1 LKLRRF
7 VLSLWLL
14 KGEVI
19 MFGKNSKLAL
29 IGSLA
34 VVLAAVVAPAFGQP
48 VSKSL
53 VLNRQV
59 TIGSQKLP
67 AGDYSIRFIDDQDG
81 QLVITR
87 GAREV
92 AKAPYKLVKLNRPA
106 QDSAVIYSVAA
117 DGSYTVSRLEF
128 KGMNVAVSF
137 E

>member
-1 LKLRRF
+1 
-7 VLSLWLL
+7 
-14 KGEVI
+14 

-34 VVLAAVVAPAFGQP
+34 VVLAAVVLPAFGQP
-48 VSKSL
+48 VTKSL
-53 VLNRQV
+53 VLNRPV
-59 TIGSQKLP
+59 TIGSQKLQ

-81 QLVITR
+81 QLVIAR
-87 GAREV
+87 GSHEV
-92 AKAPYKLVKLNRPA
+92 AKVPYKLVKLVRPA

-128 KGMNVAVSF
+128 KGLNVAVSF